1 METNKHHIY
10 WERREFEKQQIT
22 KRIRNHRN
30 SIIELPVDIH
40 NDLHAETL
48 RVPAPSLVLA
58 RFVLKTINDRENE
71 YNALETLKST
81 IDEVYAYDDEESELL
96 ATRLDAQIP
105 YLEDGTT
112 EIEHR
117 YLVMPYLQVQDEID
131 LSPQIGRQD
140 RLF

>member
-10 WERREFEKQQIT
+10 WERREFEKQQTT
-22 KRIRNHRN
+22 KRIRNHRS

-58 RFVLKTINDRENE
+58 RFVLKTINDRVNE
-71 YNALETLKST
+71 YNALDTVKST
-81 IDEVYAYDDEESELL
+81 IDEVYAYDDDESELL
-96 ATRLDAQIP
+96 ATRLDAQVP
-105 YLEDGTT
+105 YLEEGQ
-112 EIEHR
+112 EAIEHR
-117 YLVMPYLQVQDEID
+117 YFIMPYLQSQDEID
-131 LSPQIGRQD
+131 LSPHLGYQD

>member
-1 METNKHHIY
+1 METNRHHIY
-10 WERREFEKQQIT
+10 WERREFEKQQTT

-48 RVPAPSLVLA
+48 CVPAPSLVLA
-58 RFVLKTINDRENE
+58 RFVLKTINDRVNE
-71 YNALETLKST
+71 YNALDTLRNT

-105 YLEDGTT
+105 YLEEGTA

-117 YLVMPYLQVQDEID
+117 YFVMPYLEVQDEID
-131 LSPQIGRQD
+131 LSPQICRED

>member
-48 RVPAPSLVLA
+48 RIPAPNLVLA
-58 RFVLKTINDRENE
+58 RFVLKTINDRVNE
-71 YNALETLKST
+71 YNALDTVKST
-81 IDEVYAYDDEESELL
+81 IDAVYAIDDDESELL
-96 ATRLDAQIP
+96 ATRLDAQVP
-105 YLEDGTT
+105 FLEEGQ
-112 EIEHR
+112 EAINHR
-117 YLVMPYLQVQDEID
+117 YFVMPYLQTQEELD
-131 LSPQIGRQD
+131 LSPHLGSQD